1 MAKQTLPKRFLRKI
15 SGSFRADLRD
25 SVTACKVVR
34 QPRAKKPS
42 LLFVR
47 PTKSGLKKSLSPR
60 FVQAKAYRTSL
71 FTPPHCHASK
81 LGYVAPVYA
90 NTGRASYIELDSQPD
105 IHVCSLLYFL
115 LTAVCAHVARFQ
127 ALCTLLD
134 KLKKKKKKFLPLTS
148 TSVGRSFAVR
158 ASSEKLSSLS
168 SSPRRVVA
176 AASDIGT
183 LLRPVN
189 F

>member
-1 MAKQTLPKRFLRKI
+1 MNNYSNEKLHRNHLTSYNPLSMAKQTLPKRFLRKI

-90 NTGRASYIELDSQPD
+90 NTGRASYT
-105 IHVCSLLYFL
+105 Y
-115 LTAVCAHVARFQ
+115 ARFSI
-127 ALCTLLD
+127 
-134 KLKKKKKKFLPLTS
+134 FSLPLCARTS
-148 TSVGRSFAVR
+148 HVS
-158 ASSEKLSSLS
+158 
-168 SSPRRVVA
+168 RRCVLC
-176 AASDIGT
+176 SI
-183 LLRPVN
+183 N
-189 F
+189 